1 MNASNT
7 RWLLLIGF
15 ALAFAMSSESSAQ
28 VGVFQEIAV
37 PSDSAILH
45 VPNHSYYRR
54 GQVFV
59 QITKQKV
66 AFDTKI
72 TQVGLGEPY
81 SRLEVR
87 LADGAWTTLYS
98 GSYRTGV
105 VQWTPPSLALGINA
119 AEVRIR
125 VNDPLAWPYYRD
137 FTYQFDIV
145 AVPDANGTANVTKQ
159 KTVCVGNCNGGGSG
173 AVSSDAVTASV
184 ETAESSGAPVFA
196 FEPAFPNPA
205 GLSANGRARMTMR
218 FNLPESAPA
227 RLSLYDALG
236 REVAVLLDDIAH
248 EGTTDVSLDVATLPA
263 GVYTARLAAG
273 DRVAIQRVT
282 VVR

>member
-1 MNASNT
+1 MAGYQYTWEYYVTLPSCGASSNGGT
-7 RWLLLIGF
+7 TPSASGSSLDEGAGAGSSSLLPDC
-15 ALAFAMSSESSAQ
+15 
-28 VGVFQEIAV
+28 GVWV
-37 PSDSAILH
+37 
-45 VPNHSYYRR
+45 
-54 GQVFV
+54 
-59 QITKQKV
+59 TV
-66 AFDTKI
+66 A
-72 TQVGLGEPY
+72 G
-81 SRLEVR
+81 
-87 LADGAWTTLYS
+87 DGAVYSYKSSTSHTL
-98 GSYRTGV
+98 T
-105 VQWTPPSLALGINA
+105 
-119 AEVRIR
+119 IR
-125 VNDPLAWPYYRD
+125 VTAW
-137 FTYQFDIV
+137 
-145 AVPDANGTANVTKQ
+145 NGTANVTKQ

-248 EGTTDVSLDVATLPA
+248 EGTTDVSFDVATLPA

-273 DRVAIQRVT
+273 DRVAIQRMT